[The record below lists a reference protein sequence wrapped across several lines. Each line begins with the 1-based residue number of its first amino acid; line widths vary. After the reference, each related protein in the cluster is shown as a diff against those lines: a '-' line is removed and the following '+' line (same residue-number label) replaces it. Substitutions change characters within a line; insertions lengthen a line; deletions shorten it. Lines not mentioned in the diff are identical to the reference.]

1 MAKGENQR
9 LKLFYLL
16 DILNT
21 YTDDE
26 HALSMA
32 EIVSLLG
39 DYGVNAERKSI
50 YTDIEELKKY
60 GVTTLV
66 RVCDA
71 TYDKAPVEKEGIHL
85 YFHRE

>member
-1 MAKGENQR
+1 MANGENQR

-39 DYGVNAERKSI
+39 DYGVNAEI
-50 YTDIEELKKY
+50 
-60 GVTTLV
+60 
-66 RVCDA
+66 
-71 TYDKAPVEKEGIHL
+71 
-85 YFHRE
+85 

>member
-1 MAKGENQR
+1 MAKGGNQR

-26 HALSMA
+26 HALSMS
-32 EIVSLLG
+32 EIVRLLV

-50 YTDIEELKKY
+50 YTDIEEVKKY
-60 GVTTLV
+60 EADIIISKVG
-66 RVCDA
+66 
-71 TYDKAPVEKEGIHL
+71 
-85 YFHRE
+85 